1 MLSDV
6 SACTRGFDETG
17 CAIVV
22 AHKVSS
28 PWAGM
33 SGVESTMS
41 EVLDMRESTADAVG
55 ETKRRILTFELEL
68 LMRKTASDA
77 PGRLGDGMERRGM
90 CTITAPVPLNDSA
103 GWPPKRTRVVA
114 PTRLSSA

>member
-6 SACTRGFDETG
+6 SACTREIDEAG

-33 SGVESTMS
+33 SGVESTIS
-41 EVLDMRESTADAVG
+41 EVLDVRESTADAVG
-55 ETKRRILTFELEL
+55 ETKFRILTFDLEL
-68 LMRKTASDA
+68 LMRKTVSEA
-77 PGRLGDGMERRGM
+77 PGCLGDGM
-90 CTITAPVPLNDSA
+90 
-103 GWPPKRTRVVA
+103 
-114 PTRLSSA
+114 